1 MKTITKLLILS
12 FIMMGITACYT
23 SIPLKVGESENNT
36 TYQVVISLST
46 MGAKY
51 IAFMT
56 EATMSILRHVG
67 MLPPSRTIRLRS
79 AGLQSIEIRSIQAIT
94 N

>member
-23 SIPLKVGESENNT
+23 SIPLKVGESE
-36 TYQVVISLST
+36 
-46 MGAKY
+46 Y

>member
-36 TYQVVISLST
+36 TYQVSYLFEHDGCKVYRFL
-46 MGAKY
+46 
-51 IAFMT
+51 
-56 EATMSILRHVG
+56 
-67 MLPPSRTIRLRS
+67 
-79 AGLQSIEIRSIQAIT
+79 
-94 N
+94 